1 MPDEKGWNERHGLVI
16 LITDRGGG
24 RYARPAPH
32 TTGHAGLASGG
43 SSS

>member
-1 MPDEKGWNERHGLVI
+1 MPDEKGRNETHGLVI
-16 LITDRGGG
+16 LITNREGG
-24 RYARPAPH
+24 RYARPVLH